1 MAEWFLDPKSIT
13 LIGGTALAVAAS
25 VWQGRQTAAIVAELV
40 KWRQDRV
47 DPMLERHDV
56 ATKTHADEIGRL
68 RDLKEGR

>member
-1 MAEWFLDPKSIT
+1 MTEWFFDPKSIA
-13 LIGGTALAVAAS
+13 LIGGTALAVATS
-25 VWQGRQTAAIVAELV
+25 VWQGKQTAGVVAELV

-56 ATKTHADEIGRL
+56 ATKTHAAEIDRL